1 MKRASEVVA
10 LFYDT
15 GLFLPLARKLG
26 TQFSKVYYF
35 THWMK
40 GFPVVNDAVIGE
52 GFPEIERVDDI
63 WDVVDQIDLSVFPD
77 IQNAGLQ
84 LHLEGMGIPV
94 WGSRNGDRL
103 ETRRQLFHHVLEEVG
118 LPVPKYE
125 TIVGLSKLTK
135 YLMDKEN
142 KFIKISKYRGSLETY
157 HWKSWRQD
165 GITLYYWGL
174 RFGLVKDLI
183 PFMVFD
189 ALETDLEIGGDTY
202 CVDGQWPSIMLHGDE
217 YKDKAYLGAVTNR
230 EDMPDQIKEVLD
242 AFGTILKDYRYRN
255 QWSMELRVVDDK
267 AYFIDP
273 TCFSQDTQ
281 ILTEQGWKY
290 FYDLENLDK
299 VATLNPKTRQIEYQ
313 RPTKHISY
321 IFDGEMISISS
332 PTKVIDLLV
341 TPNHSVWFE
350 EDGVL
355 KECSADSIKLSGTI
369 PRTGI
374 WKGKFLATYTV
385 PEYKKEWHCGKGK
398 GIDKI
403 KYCPARKIPADI
415 WLKFLAIFLSEGC
428 VHNWQVQIYQTK
440 HKELFRDII
449 NSLGF
454 TFSENRKGF
463 TIHSIQLANHLSST
477 GLRHERAI
485 PNWIKSLCSEQ
496 IRMFLNH
503 YIIGDGSIRD
513 KIITTT
519 SIKTADDIQELL
531 FKCGSVGDIKIRSK
545 SGSEVLIS
553 DRKYKTKHDS
563 LLIVERQKKRK
574 FYFEGWNISRQKYLK
589 RVPYKGKV
597 YDVEV
602 PNHIVYVRRN
612 GKACFSGNCRG
623 GLPSSASQMELWGNI
638 GDIIWHGANGELI
651 DPVPT
656 AKFSAECALAMK
668 SDKHAW
674 GVVEIPKAIEPFVK
688 IASACMVDGVYGL
701 PPDDTHDDEIGWMV
715 ATGDTIPETIDN
727 MKKQAE
733 QLPDGVHAKIHP
745 LTDLLKE
752 VHMAE
757 EQGIEFTDQTVPE
770 PEIVVK

>member
-1 MKRASEVVA
+1 MKSSSEVVA

-40 GFPVVNDAVIGE
+40 GFPVVNDAVIGD
-52 GFPEIERVDDI
+52 GFPEIHRIDDI
-63 WDVVDQIDLSVFPD
+63 WNVVNKIDLAVFPD
-77 IQNAGLQ
+77 IQNSGLQ

-94 WGSRNGDRL
+94 WGSRDGDHL
-103 ETRRQLFHHVLEEVG
+103 ETGRHLFHQVLENIG
-118 LPVPKYE
+118 LPVPKFE
-125 TIVGLSKLTK
+125 TVAGLENLREHLK
-135 YLMDKEN
+135 DKEN

-157 HWKSWRQD
+157 HWRSWKED
-165 GITLYYWGL
+165 EGFLWTLGT

-202 CVDGQWPSIMLHGDE
+202 CVDGQWPSIMIHGDE
-217 YKDKAYLGAVTNR
+217 YKDKAYLGAVTSR

-242 AFGTILKDYRYRN
+242 AFGPILKDYRYRN

-273 TCFSQDTQ
+273 T
-281 ILTEQGWKY
+281 
-290 FYDLENLDK
+290 
-299 VATLNPKTRQIEYQ
+299 
-313 RPTKHISY
+313 
-321 IFDGEMISISS
+321 
-332 PTKVIDLLV
+332 
-341 TPNHSVWFE
+341 
-350 EDGVL
+350 
-355 KECSADSIKLSGTI
+355 
-369 PRTGI
+369 
-374 WKGKFLATYTV
+374 
-385 PEYKKEWHCGKGK
+385 
-398 GIDKI
+398 
-403 KYCPARKIPADI
+403 
-415 WLKFLAIFLSEGC
+415 
-428 VHNWQVQIYQTK
+428 
-440 HKELFRDII
+440 
-449 NSLGF
+449 
-454 TFSENRKGF
+454 
-463 TIHSIQLANHLSST
+463 
-477 GLRHERAI
+477 
-485 PNWIKSLCSEQ
+485 
-496 IRMFLNH
+496 
-503 YIIGDGSIRD
+503 
-513 KIITTT
+513 
-519 SIKTADDIQELL
+519 
-531 FKCGSVGDIKIRSK
+531 
-545 SGSEVLIS
+545 
-553 DRKYKTKHDS
+553 
-563 LLIVERQKKRK
+563 
-574 FYFEGWNISRQKYLK
+574 
-589 RVPYKGKV
+589 
-597 YDVEV
+597 
-602 PNHIVYVRRN
+602 
-612 GKACFSGNCRG
+612 CRG

-656 AKFSAECALAMK
+656 AKFSAECALVMK

-701 PPDDTHDDEIGWMV
+701 PPDDSHDDEIGWMV
-715 ATGDTIPETIDN
+715 ATGDTIPETIEN